1 MYPLNMQLTAPN
13 VGFAVANDKAEHIA
27 LTAFGYQPAYVASEP
42 QTKEAVMALLDSAGI
57 EYDKRLGVEKL
68 AALLP
73 KD

>member
-1 MYPLNMQLTAPN
+1 MYPLNMQLTAPSI
-13 VGFAVANDKAEHIA
+13 GFAVANDKAEHIA
-27 LTAFGYQPAYVASEP
+27 LTAIGYEPGYVSDAV
-42 QTKEAVMALLDSAGI
+42 QTKESVMALLDAAGI